1 MSVFKWDAKIT
12 LTCEVEVDYE
22 LDEEGFWSIGD
33 VTHDGVSVEL
43 SRQQW
48 DDLYAALEEVVHDL
62 DGITEVNNGGD
73 Q

>member
-33 VTHDGVSVEL
+33 VTHNGVTVEL
-43 SRQQW
+43 NREQW
-48 DDLYAALEEVVHDL
+48 DDLYVTLEEVVRDL
-62 DGITEVNNGGD
+62 GGV
-73 Q
+73 QP

>member
-33 VTHDGVSVEL
+33 VTHKGVTVEL
-43 SRQQW
+43 NREQW
-48 DDLYAALEEVVHDL
+48 DDLYATLEEVVRDL
-62 DGITEVNNGGD
+62 GGV
-73 Q
+73 QP